1 MKGEG
6 WFHVEFILEKKHLNP
21 LEKHL
26 SSSSLEIKAHQISPT
41 YKFPASKT
49 HTMQIR
55 ASKQGCAGVWP
66 VHLLGPDT
74 VIQVSDN
81 RWNLGSQLLL
91 VSQAKVIFYA

>member
-1 MKGEG
+1 M
-6 WFHVEFILEKKHLNP
+6 EFILEKKHLNP

-55 ASKQGCAGVWP
+55 ASKQGCAGV
-66 VHLLGPDT
+66 
-74 VIQVSDN
+74 
-81 RWNLGSQLLL
+81 
-91 VSQAKVIFYA
+91 